1 MSKAFLD
8 CTSAKICC
16 FTGDKSQTSA
26 LGHQIHVGE
35 SEEREND
42 SEEERKTTTG
52 ILSATW
58 LDVSGCVHHFVS
70 SHLDLSQTRAQL
82 AHPEPCAG
90 RPGSTLT
97 FKYPLN

>member
-1 MSKAFLD
+1 MHISQNL
-8 CTSAKICC
+8 CC
-16 FTGDKSQTSA
+16 FTGDKSQTCT
-26 LGHQIHVGE
+26 LGAQIHVAE

-42 SEEERKTTTG
+42 SEEERKTTRG

-58 LDVSGCVHHFVS
+58 LDVSGRLHYFVS
-70 SHLDLSQTRAQL
+70 NHLDPSQTRAQHG
-82 AHPEPCAG
+82 HPEPCAG